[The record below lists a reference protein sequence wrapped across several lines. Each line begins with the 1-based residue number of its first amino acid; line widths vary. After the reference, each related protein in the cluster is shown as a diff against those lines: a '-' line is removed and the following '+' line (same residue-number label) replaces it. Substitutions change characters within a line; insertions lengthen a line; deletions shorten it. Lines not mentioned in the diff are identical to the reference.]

1 MMTMFMR
8 FGAHLDTSNICTG
21 DDPLH
26 WSIYW
31 ASDEMRWSESRE
43 IRDDLWFRGSNIAL
57 LSMICIGT
65 FALEFYLYK
74 LYPPFFFSRFQFFLF
89 ITTTLHEFRFVSNHH
104 QLLRLCI
111 TLFRLVI
118 KNIASLHHHLFS
130 KIPSQRTSN
139 VKNVPMCLDRYVQL
153 RFAHTFSPPWVGDPD
168 MHHGTCLT
176 HVPWNMP
183 ESLINGFLWKRWR
196 GKRSRHSRYMH
207 NPQFYVSIVKNPM
220 SWHHFV
226 ALVARKQ

>member
-1 MMTMFMR
+1 MMTMFKR

-26 WSIYW
+26 WNIYW

-43 IRDDLWFRGSNIAL
+43 SRDDLWFRGSNIAL

-74 LYPPFFFSRFQFFLF
+74 LYPPGFFSRFQIFLF

-118 KNIASLHHHLFS
+118 ETLHLCITTYLAKFHHEEPVMWKAFLCASWQICIIAFCACAEN
-130 KIPSQRTSN
+130 TGN
-139 VKNVPMCLDRYVQL
+139 VFPTMG
-153 RFAHTFSPPWVGDPD
+153 W
-168 MHHGTCLT
+168 
-176 HVPWNMP
+176 
-183 ESLINGFLWKRWR
+183 
-196 GKRSRHSRYMH
+196 RSRHASRH
-207 NPQFYVSIVKNPM
+207 VLDARAVKHAGIAN
-220 SWHHFV
+220 
-226 ALVARKQ
+226 